1 VTPIPDT
8 SIRATLLRLAR
19 ERGPEKS
26 FCPSDA
32 ARSLSANW
40 RPLMPDVR
48 RVAQQLVDD
57 GMLFCT
63 QRGRPAQPLTTHGAI
78 RLRAHREDCA

>member
-1 VTPIPDT
+1 VTPFSDA

-26 FCPSDA
+26 FCPSEV
-32 ARSLSANW
+32 ARSLSDNW

-48 RVAQQLVDD
+48 RVAQQLVDAK
-57 GMLFCT
+57 MLFCT
-63 QRGRPAQPLTTHGAI
+63 QRGRPAQPLTTRGAI
-78 RLRAHREDCA
+78 RLRGLAK

>member
-1 VTPIPDT
+1 MTSISDA

-26 FCPSDA
+26 FCPSEA
-32 ARSLSANW
+32 ARSLSDNW

-48 RVAQQLVDD
+48 RVAQQLVDA
-57 GMLFCT
+57 GMLVCT
-63 QRGRPAQPLTTHGAI
+63 QRGQPAQPLTTRGAI
-78 RLRAHREDCA
+78 RLRGLAK

>member
-1 VTPIPDT
+1 VTAITDA

-26 FCPSDA
+26 FCPSEA
-32 ARSLSANW
+32 ARSLSGHW

-48 RVAQQLVDD
+48 RVAQQLVDE
-57 GMLFCT
+57 GILFCS
-63 QRGRPAQPLTTHGAI
+63 QRGQPAQPLTTRGAI
-78 RLRAHREDCA
+78 RLRGLAK